1 MDIYYLLCFINTVY
15 LLFNIFKIDN
25 SSLFPYTKDAFT
37 LYKRVTSQYK
47 DSKVLNYVKQCVPEK
62 ITLELQ
68 MSNNATD
75 EIQILKPLL
84 QWFKNDFMKW
94 MPKSIICE
102 RCKKPMYF
110 ENIQG
115 NSWKLRA
122 IENYSCANCKF
133 QTTFPRIRNNKGDCR
148 L

>member
-1 MDIYYLLCFINTVY
+1 M
-15 LLFNIFKIDN
+15 FNIFKIDN
-25 SSLFPYTKDAFT
+25 SNFFPYTKDAFT
-37 LYKRVTSQYK
+37 LYKKVTSQYK
-47 DSKVLNYVKQCVPEK
+47 DGRVLNYVKKCVPEK

-68 MSNNATD
+68 VSNNATD
-75 EIQILKPLL
+75 EIQTLKPLL

-110 ENIQG
+110 ESIQG
-115 NSWKLRA
+115 NSWKIRA
-122 IENYSCANCKF
+122 IENYSCANCNS